1 MWSDR
6 PSGCSDPFVW
16 EKVCFGDSGDW
27 KVWQVPVNLPE
38 DAFRMV
44 SLEELQDA
52 SLCWRS
58 KRTVAPHKWQKG
70 WLLWYC
76 HLCGSS
82 PTLGEGCH
90 CQEAAAGVAP
100 TMCTHPRCQRLAAT
114 IVEEELELAA
124 TFVEEELELVAPFL
138 PINRQQESRVNWA
151 EGERKPVENKRE
163 RGAAKGSSPAAIC
176 SSVWEQWELSLSEV
190 ILLLHV
196 CFNPFSISLIILTSP
211 VDVGGFAEPR

>member
-1 MWSDR
+1 MLCVRETSVNTLQMWSGR

-27 KVWQVPVNLPE
+27 KMWQVPVNLTE

-58 KRTVAPHKWQKG
+58 KMTVAPHKWQKG

-82 PTLGEGCH
+82 PALGEGCH
-90 CQEAAAGVAP
+90 CQEPVVGVAP

-114 IVEEELELAA
+114 IVED
-124 TFVEEELELVAPFL
+124 ELELVAPFL
-138 PINRQQESRVNWA
+138 PINRHRESA
-151 EGERKPVENKRE
+151 KYERPRE
-163 RGAAKGSSPAAIC
+163 KVRGC
-176 SSVWEQWELSLSEV
+176 
-190 ILLLHV
+190 
-196 CFNPFSISLIILTSP
+196 
-211 VDVGGFAEPR
+211 